1 MRPLILAS
9 LLLLPMLSA
18 CSGETAGDKKVSQT
32 KMNDIDSLEGT
43 INDDIINTDQTTEE
57 APLEASAPAS
67 PTASAAPKKEA
78 AKPSALAKPEPKL
91 AAPAPAVPTDPAPVE

>member
-9 LLLLPMLSA
+9 LLFLPMLSA

-67 PTASAAPKKEA
+67 PTASAALKKEA
-78 AKPSALAKPEPKL
+78 AKPSALAKPEPKPVP
-91 AAPAPAVPTDPAPVE
+91 PAPALPTDPPPAE